1 MSKLKIGIIFGGRSG
16 EHEVSLVS
24 ASNVIKALNTDK
36 YDVSLIGI
44 TTDGEWIFGPESL
57 EALKKGSSDGFSHED
72 IIARLRKS
80 DVVFP
85 ILHGPYG
92 EDGTIQ
98 GLLEIAGIPY
108 VGCGVMASSVAMDK
122 LMTKVVWT
130 QAGLPQVPYVGFLRK
145 EWEADRESIIEKIL
159 NELKLPVFIKPANM
173 GSSVGISKAKDRE
186 GLIKGIELAV
196 MFDRRIVV
204 EQGVDVREIELA
216 VLGNDDVKISEPGE
230 LIVAGE
236 FYDFNDKYV
245 DGKSSSRVP
254 ADLTPLQKKEAQNL
268 ALKAFKAIDGAGLSR
283 VDLFLDKKSG
293 KFFLNEI
300 NTIPGFTS
308 ISMYPKMWQ
317 ASGLSYAALI
327 DRLVELAMERFQDK
341 SRNKV
346 KFESGSE
353 WYRKK

>member
-24 ASNVIKALNTDK
+24 AGNVIKALNPDK
-36 YDVSLIGI
+36 YEIHLIGI

-57 EALKKGSSDGFSHED
+57 DALKKGSAKGFSREN
-72 IIARLRKS
+72 IIAKLQS
-80 DVVFP
+80 LDVVFP
-85 ILHGPYG
+85 VLHGPYG

-98 GLLEIAGIPY
+98 GMFEIAGIPY

-122 LMTKVVWT
+122 LMTKVVWD

-145 EWEADRESIIEKIL
+145 EWATDQNSILDNIL
-159 NELKLPVFIKPANM
+159 GKLKFPLFIKPANM

-196 MFDRRIVV
+196 AFDRRIVV

-216 VLGNDDVKISEPGE
+216 VLGNDEVSVAEPGE
-230 LIVAGE
+230 IVVGGE

-245 DGKSSSRVP
+245 DGKSTSRVP
-254 ADLTPLQKKEAQNL
+254 AELTPSQKKEARDL
-268 ALKAFKAIDGAGLSR
+268 AIKAFKAIDGAGMSR
-283 VDLFLDKKSG
+283 VDLFLDRDTG

-317 ASGLSYAALI
+317 ASGVGYSELI
-327 DRLVELAMERFQDK
+327 DKLVELAIERFEDK
-341 SRNKV
+341 KKNKV

-353 WYRKK
+353 WYK

>member
-24 ASNVIKALNTDK
+24 AGNVIKALNPSK
-36 YDVSLIGI
+36 YDVQLIGI
-44 TTDGEWIFGPESL
+44 TTDGEWIFGPDSL
-57 EALKKGSSDGFSHED
+57 EALKKGDTKNFTKED
-72 IIARLRKS
+72 IVAKLREL

-85 ILHGPYG
+85 VLHGPYG

-98 GLLEIAGIPY
+98 GLFEIAGVPY

-122 LMTKVVWT
+122 LMTKVVWEH
-130 QAGLPQVPYVGFLRK
+130 AGLPQVPYVGFLRK
-145 EWEADRESIIEKIL
+145 EWEADRESVIEKIL
-159 NELKLPVFIKPANM
+159 GKLEFPLFVKPANM

-196 MFDRRIVV
+196 MFDRRIDV

-216 VLGNDDVKISEPGE
+216 VLGNDEVKISEPGE

-254 ADLTPLQKKEAQNL
+254 ADLTPQQKAEAQEL
-268 ALKAFKAIDGAGLSR
+268 GIKAFKAIDGSGMAR

-293 KFFLNEI
+293 KFFLSEI
-300 NTIPGFTS
+300 NPIPGFTS

-317 ASGLSYAALI
+317 ASGLEYPELI
-327 DRLVELAMERFQDK
+327 DRLVELAIERFQDK

-346 KFESGSE
+346 KFESGST
-353 WYRKK
+353 WYK